1 MAMLTT
7 DCMRLASAARNAV
20 RISGAAEIAATRM
33 AVTTGGAPVPSR
45 PRSRVLDIT
54 SANAPITTTPNTSR
68 PMDSVR
74 LTGVGSSSRGV
85 FLRRLSG

>member
-1 MAMLTT
+1 MLTT

-20 RISGAAEIAATRM
+20 RISGAAEMAATRI
-33 AVTTGGAPVPSR
+33 AVITGGAPVPSS

-54 SANAPITTTPNTSR
+54 SAKAPITTTPNTR
-68 PMDSVR
+68 MPMDNVR
-74 LTGVGSSSRGV
+74 LIGAGSCSRGS